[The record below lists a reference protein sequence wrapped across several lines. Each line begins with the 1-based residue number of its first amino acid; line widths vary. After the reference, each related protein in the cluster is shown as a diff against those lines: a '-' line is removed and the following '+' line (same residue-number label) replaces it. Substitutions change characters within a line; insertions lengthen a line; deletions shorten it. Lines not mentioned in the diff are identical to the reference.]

1 MANSAPDRANRSRT
15 IDGRSSDGIWV
26 PQAEPQLTAAD
37 LRLELIAHVRGLSV
51 DTTEPTKATPMEIA
65 APDRSDP
72 PRTVGVPAPTEDDYE
87 PRRSDSGG
95 KRKSADG
102 RRRWR
107 FVPIAGAAGA
117 VAAGIGGGTAV
128 AYIVSQGS
136 GSGQTV
142 SSGPVAVAIAATA
155 GSSDLLPGQPGAVS
169 FTLHNPASSEATLT
183 QITPGATIISNN
195 TALCPSS
202 DVSIAPTLPYTL
214 PSPITVGPSA
224 TSGTQSLAKFVTLA
238 VDAPGS
244 CQGVTFSVDFT
255 LSGDS

>member
-1 MANSAPDRANRSRT
+1 M
-15 IDGRSSDGIWV
+15 
-26 PQAEPQLTAAD
+26 
-37 LRLELIAHVRGLSV
+37 
-51 DTTEPTKATPMEIA
+51 
-65 APDRSDP
+65 
-72 PRTVGVPAPTEDDYE
+72 
-87 PRRSDSGG
+87 
-95 KRKSADG
+95 SADG

-169 FTLHNPASSEATLT
+169 FTLHNPASSVARFT
-183 QITPGATIISNN
+183 QITPGATIVSNN
-195 TALCPSS
+195 AALCPSS
-202 DVSIAPTLPYTL
+202 DVTIAPTLPYTL
-214 PSPITVGPSA
+214 PTPIMASPGA
-224 TSGTQSLAKFVTLA
+224 TTGTQSIAKFVTLA